1 MRKFM
6 LLIFTREF
14 SAVFTKIQCGWITT
28 GSQKVHKYSSF
39 LIQWVPLIV
48 IPTLIVIP
56 KVQAKCMMIFY
67 KT

>member
-6 LLIFTREF
+6 LLIFIR
-14 SAVFTKIQCGWITT
+14 AKIFQCGWITT

-39 LIQWVPLIV
+39 LIQWVQLIV

-56 KVQAKCMMIFY
+56 KVQAKCIY
-67 KT
+67 DDIL

>member
-14 SAVFTKIQCGWITT
+14 SAIFTKIFQCGWITT

-39 LIQWVPLIV
+39 LIQWVQ
-48 IPTLIVIP
+48 LIVIP
-56 KVQAKCMMIFY
+56 KVQAKCIY
-67 KT
+67 DDIL